1 MEFSIC
7 TECYMTGKHVLNH
20 EFDRFVTSRER
31 VRMPARGECKRREI
45 RGMFKFAEVVP
56 WCDWEPQEG
65 TGSGEIGEVVRL
77 CGKNNDDN
85 SRGFVEVE
93 WKESSQKTIHMVG
106 HKGKVELKCV
116 DASSGGYYYPDHLPL
131 LGAPPAQVDP
141 AAVSTGDRVRV
152 ELEPELF
159 QAMQEGRGV
168 WNDLMLNV
176 IGKVGT
182 VVGIAEG
189 GDLKVRYSTENLLC
203 NICAEAVVK
212 VGTPQFKVGDLVRV
226 SSDMEKVRSLQK
238 SHGDWSNAVLLM
250 MGEVGRVYAVY
261 TSGDV
266 LIMGKGKSWVF
277 NPLCLSHAADDKEE
291 TTEDNPF
298 MKWAKMDVDEGVK
311 LGLTTMLKNGR
322 GEALF
327 VATSLGEVDLLREFL
342 TKYPDMVDFTSDGR
356 TALHYAASAGLAE
369 PMKILLEFHAKIEQQ
384 DDTSTRALHTSVYH
398 GSEETTQML
407 VDAGADVNA
416 QTVDGSTPAMFA
428 AAYGKPR
435 SLKILLA
442 SPNVNTSLQDETGNT
457 ALHAAVFSQK
467 LACIHPLLAAG
478 ADPCMLN
485 LSLITPLH
493 YAARMGLLPVI
504 EACLQHEPGC
514 VNSKGGSSYTILH
527 WAAYQD
533 HLDIITLA
541 METRDC
547 DVDSRSDYGQ
557 TPLHMAVGRGN
568 TKSVEKLVMYGA
580 SVNAV
585 DQDGCTPL
593 YYLTSRAEGME
604 PPNEDSPMT
613 YKLYKALFGKYV
625 NESMSVM
632 YGIMGV
638 AALLLR
644 KGADIHTANR
654 NGRSPYQILPFLG
667 TLLTVLADFEDII
680 EEGGHPDGSPLLRIS
695 DKQGGH
701 GGKKARVGLYQE
713 GGHEDEYSGGGQ
725 QRTVMIIRAPSGY
738 ADEAT
743 HVAFSEK
750 KRGKSSGASSGATP
764 SGAGRSIYQDVNE
777 SYAFSFYDD
786 NDDER
791 PYMSRGRSKPAKT
804 TSRQSAS
811 NSTAS
816 STTYSTAGATA
827 GTTTTSGTAAGT
839 TNTRGATAGTT
850 TTREATVGTTT
861 TRGATGGAT
870 TTRGA
875 TAGATGATGG
885 TRSTGATGA
894 TNGAAVF
901 ENSGGATPTA
911 SYSGVGYCG
920 GQRSTGTSQSASTQP
935 APPPSTSTVSGL
947 TPSSSPD
954 NNAGDDDLC
963 CMCDNVVDAK
973 FDPCG
978 HATMCSL
985 CAPKAKRC
993 PLCKTPVGSVYASV
1007 CVNCHKRESKV
1018 RQNCGHWM
1026 CNSCKD
1032 SPVCA
1037 GCNAPD

>member
-1 MEFSIC
+1 
-7 TECYMTGKHVLNH
+7 
-20 EFDRFVTSRER
+20 
-31 VRMPARGECKRREI
+31 
-45 RGMFKFAEVVP
+45 
-56 WCDWEPQEG
+56 
-65 TGSGEIGEVVRL
+65 
-77 CGKNNDDN
+77 
-85 SRGFVEVE
+85 
-93 WKESSQKTIHMVG
+93 
-106 HKGKVELKCV
+106 
-116 DASSGGYYYPDHLPL
+116 
-131 LGAPPAQVDP
+131 VDP
-141 AAVSTGDRVRV
+141 ASVSTGDRVRV

-182 VVGIAEG
+182 VVGIGESG
-189 GDLKVRYSTENLLC
+189 ELKVRYSTENLLC

-212 VGTPQFKVGDLVRV
+212 VGTPQFKIGDLVRV
-226 SSDMEKVRSLQK
+226 SSDMEKVRSLQQG
-238 SHGDWSNAVLLM
+238 HGDWSDAVVLM

-261 TSGDV
+261 ASGDV
-266 LIMGKGKSWVF
+266 LVMGKGRSWVF

-311 LGLTTMLKNGR
+311 FGLTTMLENGR

-327 VATSLGEVDLLREFL
+327 VATSLGKVDLLRDFL
-342 TKYPDMVDFTSDGR
+342 TKYPDMVNFTSDGR
-356 TALHYAASAGLAE
+356 TALHYAASTGLAE

-416 QTVDGSTPAMFA
+416 QTIDGSTPAMFA

-435 SLKILLA
+435 ALKILLA
-442 SPNVNTSLQDETGNT
+442 SPNINISLQDETGNT
-457 ALHAAVFSQK
+457 ALHVAVLSQK

-493 YAARMGLLPVI
+493 YAARMGFLPVI

-514 VNSKGGSSYTILH
+514 VNSKDGYSYTILH
-527 WAAYQD
+527 WAAFQD

-547 DVDSRSDYGQ
+547 DVDSRTDYGQ

-593 YYLTSRAEGME
+593 YYLTSRGEGME

-625 NESMSVM
+625 NESTSVM
-632 YGIMGV
+632 YGIMAV

-644 KGADIHTANR
+644 KGADIHTTNR
-654 NGRSPYQILPFLG
+654 NGRSPYQILPFIG

-701 GGKKARVGLYQE
+701 GGKKARVSLYQE
-713 GGHEDEYSGGGQ
+713 GGHEDEYSGGSQ
-725 QRTVMIIRAPSGY
+725 QRTVMIIRAPSGF

-764 SGAGRSIYQDVNE
+764 SGAGRSVYQDVNE

-786 NDDER
+786 NDDEHS
-791 PYMSRGRSKPAKT
+791 YMS
-804 TSRQSAS
+804 
-811 NSTAS
+811 
-816 STTYSTAGATA
+816 
-827 GTTTTSGTAAGT
+827 
-839 TNTRGATAGTT
+839 
-850 TTREATVGTTT
+850 
-861 TRGATGGAT
+861 
-870 TTRGA
+870 
-875 TAGATGATGG
+875 
-885 TRSTGATGA
+885 
-894 TNGAAVF
+894 
-901 ENSGGATPTA
+901 
-911 SYSGVGYCG
+911 
-920 GQRSTGTSQSASTQP
+920 
-935 APPPSTSTVSGL
+935 VSL
-947 TPSSSPD
+947 
-954 NNAGDDDLC
+954 
-963 CMCDNVVDAK
+963 
-973 FDPCG
+973 
-978 HATMCSL
+978 
-985 CAPKAKRC
+985 
-993 PLCKTPVGSVYASV
+993 
-1007 CVNCHKRESKV
+1007 
-1018 RQNCGHWM
+1018 
-1026 CNSCKD
+1026 
-1032 SPVCA
+1032 
-1037 GCNAPD
+1037 